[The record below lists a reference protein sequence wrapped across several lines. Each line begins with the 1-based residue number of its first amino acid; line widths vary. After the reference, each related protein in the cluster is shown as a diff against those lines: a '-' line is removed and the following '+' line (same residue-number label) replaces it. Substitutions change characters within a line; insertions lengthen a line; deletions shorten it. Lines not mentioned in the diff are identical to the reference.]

1 MSKFVSVDLPTND
14 IEGNLMNEDQLLTT
28 DEAAA
33 VLHQKSGT
41 LAQWRY
47 LGTGPRYYKVGR
59 KPLYRRSELLT
70 WLEEQARTST
80 RETVA

>member
-1 MSKFVSVDLPTND
+1 MSVTFDLLTVVK
-14 IEGNLMNEDQLLTT
+14 EGNLMDADDYLTAE
-28 DEAAA
+28 EAAL
-33 VLHQKSGT
+33 VVRQKVGT

-47 LGTGPRYYKVGR
+47 LGTGPRYYKAGR

-80 RETVA
+80 REHVS